1 MIELTFL
8 GTGSGIASIQR
19 NHAAIVLEYSSD
31 EKDILLFDCGEGTQ
45 LQFMKS
51 GISFMKVDKIFIT
64 HWHADHFSGL
74 IPLIQTMNMEGR
86 EKPLKIIGP
95 EAERFVSDILDLGYF
110 GMRFKVEAMDVPHTG
125 EEMTKVDETEEY
137 EVFSIPV
144 FHTVPAVGY
153 VFKEKERWSIDT
165 EKIKKMKLRR
175 GKWLKDLKKDG
186 KVSYKGKTIK
196 IENIADLKPGL
207 TVVYSGDTKPCENMI
222 KASKNAD
229 LLIHDGTF
237 LEEEEGKAHA
247 DVTQAATIAKK
258 ANVEQL
264 IITHL
269 SRRYNTK
276 KDIDDIRKAAQEV
289 FPETRIAYDGM
300 KIKLKKV

>member
-8 GTGSGIASIQR
+8 GTGSGIASLKR

-31 EKDILLFDCGEGTQ
+31 ERDIILFDCGEGTQ

-86 EKPLKIIGP
+86 ERPLKIIGP

-110 GMRFKVEAMDVPHTG
+110 GMRFEVVAMDVPYTG
-125 EEMTKVDETEEY
+125 EEMTKVDETDEY
-137 EVFSIPV
+137 EIFSIPV
-144 FHTVPAVGY
+144 FPTVPAVGY
-153 VFKEKERWSIDT
+153 VFKEKEKWTIDT
-165 EKIKKMKLRR
+165 EKMKKMKLRK
-175 GKWLKDLKKDG
+175 GKWLKDLKKEG
-186 KVSYKGKTIK
+186 KVMYKGKKIK
-196 IENIADLKPGL
+196 IQDIADLKPGL
-207 TVVYSGDTKPCENMI
+207 TVVYSGDTKPSENVVRAA
-222 KASKNAD
+222 KGAD

-247 DVTQAATIAKK
+247 DVSQAATIAKK
-258 ANVEQL
+258 AGVKQL

-276 KDIDDIRKAAQEV
+276 KDVYEIKKTAQGI
-289 FPETRIAYDGM
+289 FLNTNIAYDGM
-300 KIKLKKV
+300 KVKLKKE